1 MNVKQRNILL
11 TVTTVVV
18 LNTFLWID
26 SLDTYLSAQYHVSLS
41 EYLPEAV
48 FKPSI
53 KLKEVIAK
61 LTDKF
66 KDESQA
72 KPQAESQ
79 VNSSPTKP
87 VKTTKNSKANDK
99 NEASSNGG
107 TLNSSVKILFAGDS
121 MMQGIAPV
129 AISSL
134 RKLQPD
140 AYFEDLSKQSTGLTV
155 NRFLDWPATI
165 KEQINQKHFNIV
177 AIFLGPN
184 DPWDI
189 IEGKQKFKFPS
200 QEWEDKYRSRVKEVL
215 DFAASRHVQII
226 WIGLPNMREERLH
239 TGALIQNKIFRQEM
253 NAYGFKYI
261 STEDLLG
268 SLDQPFKN
276 SVLDSSG
283 KEVVVRA
290 SDGTHFTPQGLR
302 MISAKLVSVI
312 TGLESK

>member
-1 MNVKQRNILL
+1 MNVKQRNIFL

-48 FKPSI
+48 FKPSV
-53 KLKEVIAK
+53 KLKEIIAK
-61 LTDKF
+61 L
-66 KDESQA
+66 KDSSKSE
-72 KPQAESQ
+72 PQAESQ
-79 VNSSPTKP
+79 INPVPTKP
-87 VKTTKNSKANDK
+87 SKPIKTSKSKDK
-99 NEASSNGG
+99 KDEAVDGG
-107 TLNSSVKILFAGDS
+107 ALNSSVKILFAGDS

-165 KEQINQKHFNIV
+165 KEQVNQKHFNIV

-189 IEGKQKFKFPS
+189 VEGKQKYKFPS

-215 DFAASRHVQII
+215 DFASARRIQII

-239 TGALIQNKIFRQEM
+239 TGAVIQNKIFRQEM

-268 SLDQPFKN
+268 ALDQPFKN

-312 TGLESK
+312 TGLEAK